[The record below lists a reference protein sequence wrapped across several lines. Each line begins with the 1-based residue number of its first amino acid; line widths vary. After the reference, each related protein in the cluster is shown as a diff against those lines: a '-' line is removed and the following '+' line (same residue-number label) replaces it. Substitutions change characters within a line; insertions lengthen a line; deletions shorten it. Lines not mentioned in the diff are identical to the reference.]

1 MMPQNRWTEDK
12 KMTDITDAL
21 TALSDTDLDVRH
33 AAVEKIAAAGRTN
46 PGQIVPVVIAE
57 LRSGTLDTRWYLGRS
72 LVKMGPEITPLLLEY
87 AEMEKNMDVQKYFGA
102 VLASFGEISVPPLIS
117 LFSSSN
123 PTARGMASAAL
134 ERLEAKAVPAL
145 IEAALGDD
153 PQVKLCA
160 ELTLTKLNIFDYQ

>member
-21 TALSDTDLDVRH
+21 TALSDADLDVRH
-33 AAVEKIAAAGRTN
+33 AAVEKIAAAGRAN

-87 AEMEKNMDVQKYFGA
+87 AEMEKNMDIQKYFGA
-102 VLASFGEISVPPLIS
+102 VLASFGDTSVPALIS

-123 PTARGMASAAL
+123 PTTRGMASAAL
-134 ERLEAKAVPAL
+134 ERLEVRAVPAL